1 MDPLGLALRLQ
12 VLASSLPLDEA
23 EVYWQCSTL
32 HCQYIHR
39 HLLDSILRPPIR
51 HPFQIF
57 GETLKMLNRLLALVI
72 ELQCHIMQI
81 LGNVDGTVW
90 KLYR

>member
-1 MDPLGLALRLQ
+1 MDPPGLALRLP
-12 VLASSLPLDEA
+12 VHARRL
-23 EVYWQCSTL
+23 
-32 HCQYIHR
+32 HR
-39 HLLDSILRPPIR
+39 HLLDSKLRPPIR

-81 LGNVDGTVW
+81 LGNVDAGTVW